1 MATKNQGISTQK
13 RSQIVNKIEENSI
26 EELFR
31 NTLELFNEEQQKN
44 HTSITQKDV
53 EIIKTVYT
61 MYNQEA
67 EHISNISYDTA
78 TTNLYDKIR
87 NTYEDDIKM
96 RELLTK
102 IGNIQTVVDECIKY
116 N

>member
-1 MATKNQGISTQK
+1 MATKNTGISVQT
-13 RSQIVNKIEENSI
+13 RSQIVNKIEEDSI
-26 EELFR
+26 DELFR
-31 NTLELFNEEQQKN
+31 NTLQLFNEEAQKN
-44 HTSITQKDV
+44 HTSITKRDIEV
-53 EIIKTVYT
+53 IKTLYT
-61 MYNQEA
+61 MYKQEA
-67 EHISNISYDTA
+67 EHISDTSYDTA